1 MKTATKKTKTVS
13 KKTLLPAAKSRKQTA
28 FKKQAANAGVLR
40 KNAVRVVDT
49 EEALFN
55 ELTAL
60 IEDGRQRIARAVNA
74 TLSFVYWKMGERIRI
89 HILAKQRAA
98 YGKKI
103 IARLGAKLTRKYGK
117 GWDEKTLRHCLRSAE
132 TMTEEQI
139 VSAVRRQLSWTH
151 LKAIIYLKDEL
162 QRSFYLEMCIMEN
175 WSTRQLQERI
185 DSMLYERTAIS
196 KKPEQL
202 IRRELKQLK
211 EKEVLSPDL
220 VFRDPYVLSF
230 LGLHDTLSEKR
241 LEEAIVRELE
251 LFLLELGQGFTF
263 VERQKRM
270 LIDGED
276 FRLDLLFYHRKLKRL
291 VAIDIKVGKFKAA
304 YKSQMELYLR
314 WLEKHE
320 NETGEKP
327 PIGLLLCA
335 QGNKEQIELLQL
347 HKSGIKVAEY
357 LTELPDRRLLQEKM
371 KQVIANTKK
380 RKSRKP

>member
-1 MKTATKKTKTVS
+1 MKTAQKKLKPVAKKTQRRIVN
-13 KKTLLPAAKSRKQTA
+13 AKKQTPS
-28 FKKQAANAGVLR
+28 KRQSEKVRPLR
-40 KNAVRVVDT
+40 KNAIRVVDT
-49 EEALFN
+49 EEELFN
-55 ELTAL
+55 ELTVL
-60 IEDGRQRIARAVNA
+60 VEDGRQRIARAINA
-74 TLSFVYWKMGERIRI
+74 TLSFVYWKMGERIRV
-89 HILAKQRAA
+89 HILAQQRAA

-132 TMTEEQI
+132 TMSEEQI

-151 LKAIIYLKDEL
+151 LKAIIYLKDDL

-185 DSMLYERTAIS
+185 DSMLYERSAIS
-196 KKPEQL
+196 KKPERL

-211 EKEVLSPDL
+211 EKDVLTPDL
-220 VFRDPYVLSF
+220 VFRDPYVLNF
-230 LGLHDTLSEKR
+230 LGIHDTMSEKK

-251 LFLLELGQGFTF
+251 HFLLELGQGFTF

-270 LIDGED
+270 QIDGED

-291 VAIDIKVGKFKAA
+291 VAVDIKLGKFKAA
-304 YKSQMELYLR
+304 YKAQMELYLR
-314 WLEKHE
+314 WLEKNE
-320 NETGEKP
+320 NEIGEKP

-335 QGNKEQIELLQL
+335 KGNKEQIELLQL

-357 LTELPDRRLLQEKM
+357 LTELPDRQLLQQKM
-371 KQVIANTKK
+371 QQVIASSKK
-380 RKSRKP
+380 RKSSNT